1 MRAASRRAEAGA
13 IAIALALL
21 TCFVVIPL
29 GALAVDLG
37 VQRVARSD
45 MQTVADTVALD
56 MARVLQAGGTP
67 TAAMASA
74 SAART
79 AGAAGVTPTMAVY
92 LGYIAPTATF
102 VSDQSLGCAGTTAAY
117 DSYFQSPSAGT
128 PNAVLVTATT
138 AVNFA
143 IHGGAGATCRSAI
156 GQAGAG
162 TVTCS
167 SSGCSSST
175 ANACYEVR
183 SYLLDLATENS
194 TALNGLLGNALNV
207 SAVSYSGLASANIS
221 ALGLATQL
229 GLGTVS
235 NLANANVTFGQL
247 ISAATTVLSQN
258 GGTAAQL
265 SILNALTAGMSGSL
279 AGTVISMGS
288 LLKVASGAGS
298 ALDGQMN
305 VLDLIGGSAS
315 LINGS
320 SFLTVPG
327 ITVSIP
333 SVASVTVKA
342 KLIQPPQMACNG
354 ATASTGQL
362 QLQIQGNLSV
372 LSSGS
377 LLSFAQINA
386 GTLTI
391 TASLATANAA
401 MTAFHC
407 TNDVPDSMTLQVTD
421 QSLANLSVSY
431 SGLTISTLNLL
442 GISLAPIS
450 MGPVSTTVT
459 QPDPSGTYTIA
470 LPTYYDPTFYT
481 TPQTQAPLPTFSSGS
496 SSPLVTLLGLTLT
509 NAPTVAGLINPVI
522 TNLNSALTGTVL
534 PALGIT
540 LAGADLAAVAT
551 PTCPPPHLVG

>member
-1 MRAASRRAEAGA
+1 MRGSMRRADSGA
-13 IAIALALL
+13 MAILIALV
-21 TCFVVIPL
+21 TCFVIIPL

-37 VQRVARSD
+37 TQRIARAD

-67 TAAMASA
+67 TTALATT

-79 AGAAGVTPTMAVY
+79 AGSVGATPTMAVY
-92 LGYIAPTATF
+92 LGYIAPNAIF
-102 VSDQSLGCAGTTAAY
+102 ISDQALGCAGPSAAY
-117 DSYFQSPSAGT
+117 NSYFQSSSAGT
-128 PNAVLVTATT
+128 PNAVLVTASTS
-138 AVNFA
+138 VPFA
-143 IHGGAGATCRSAI
+143 IHGGSGATCRAAI
-156 GQAGAG
+156 AQAGAG
-162 TVTCS
+162 TVTCT

-175 ANACYEVR
+175 ANACYKVR

-207 SAVSYSGLASANIS
+207 SAVSYSGLAGANIS

-247 ISAATTVLSQN
+247 VSAATTVLSQN

-265 SILNALTAGMSGSL
+265 SILNALSAGMSGSL
-279 AGTVISMGS
+279 AGTVISMGR
-288 LLKVASGAGS
+288 LLTVASGAGS

-315 LINGS
+315 LINGT

-333 SVASVTVKA
+333 NVASVTVKA

-362 QLQIQGNLSV
+362 QLQIQGNLST

-401 MTAFHC
+401 MTSFHC
-407 TNDVPDSMTLQVTD
+407 TNNVPDSMTLQVTD
-421 QSLANLSVSY
+421 QSLANLSINY

-450 MGPVSTTVT
+450 MGGVSATIT

-470 LPTYYDPTFYT
+470 LPTYYDPSYYT
-481 TPQTQAPLPTFSSGS
+481 TPQTQSPLPSFSTGS
-496 SSPLVTLLGLTLT
+496 SSPLITVLGLTLL
-509 NAPTVAGLINPVI
+509 NAPTVGGLINPVI
-522 TNLNSALTGTVL
+522 SSLNTALTGTVL

-551 PTCPPPHLVG
+551 PTCPPPHLAG

>member
-1 MRAASRRAEAGA
+1 MHGEVRRAENGA
-13 IAIALALL
+13 MAIVIALV
-21 TCFVVIPL
+21 TCFVIVPL

-37 VQRVARSD
+37 TQRVARAD

-56 MARVLQAGGTP
+56 MARVLQVGGTP
-67 TAAMASA
+67 TTALATT

-79 AGAAGVTPTMAVY
+79 IGSVGATPTMAVY
-92 LGYIAPTATF
+92 LGYIAPSATF
-102 VSDQSLGCAGTTAAY
+102 VSDQALGCAGASAAY
-117 DSYFQSPSAGT
+117 NSYFQSPSAGT
-128 PNAVLVTATT
+128 PNAVLVTASTT
-138 AVNFA
+138 VPFA
-143 IHGGAGATCRSAI
+143 IHGGTGAACRAAI
-156 GQAGAG
+156 AQAGAG
-162 TVTCS
+162 TVTCT

-175 ANACYEVR
+175 ANACYWVR

-207 SAVSYSGLASANIS
+207 SAVSYSGLAGAKIS
-221 ALGLATQL
+221 ALKLATQL

-235 NLANANVTFGQL
+235 NLAGANVTFGQL
-247 ISAATTVLSQN
+247 VSAATTVLSQN

-265 SILNALTAGMSGSL
+265 AILNALSTGMSGSL
-279 AGTVISMGS
+279 AGTVISMGR
-288 LLKVASGAGS
+288 LIAVASGAGS

-327 ITVSIP
+327 ITVSVP
-333 SVASVTVKA
+333 NLASVTVKA
-342 KLIQPPQMACNG
+342 KLTQPPQMGCNG
-354 ATASTGQL
+354 APASTGQL
-362 QLQIQGNLSV
+362 QLQIQGNLAQ

-386 GTLTI
+386 GTLTVS
-391 TASLATANAA
+391 ASLASANAA
-401 MTAFHC
+401 MTSFHC
-407 TNDVPDSMTLQVTD
+407 TSNVPDSMTLQVTD
-421 QSLANLSVSY
+421 QSVANLAISY

-450 MGPVSTTVT
+450 MGGVSATIA

-470 LPTYYDPTFYT
+470 LPTYYDPSYYT
-481 TPQTQAPLPTFSSGS
+481 TPQTQSPLPTFSTGS
-496 SSPLVTLLGLTLT
+496 SSSLITVLGLTAL

-522 TNLNSALTGTVL
+522 ASLNSALTGTVL

-551 PTCPPPHLVG
+551 PTCPPPHLAG

>member
-1 MRAASRRAEAGA
+1 MRGSMRRAESGA
-13 IAIALALL
+13 MAILIALV
-21 TCFVVIPL
+21 TCFVIIPL

-37 VQRVARSD
+37 TQRIARAD

-67 TAAMASA
+67 TAALATT

-79 AGAAGVTPTMAVY
+79 AGSVGATPTMAVY
-92 LGYIAPTATF
+92 LGYIAPNATF
-102 VSDQSLGCAGTTAAY
+102 ISDQALGCAGSSAAY
-117 DSYFQSPSAGT
+117 NTYFQSSSAGT
-128 PNAVLVTATT
+128 PNAVLVTASTS
-138 AVNFA
+138 VPFA
-143 IHGGAGATCRSAI
+143 IHGGSGATCRAAI
-156 GQAGAG
+156 AQAGAG
-162 TVTCS
+162 TVTCT

-175 ANACYEVR
+175 ANACYKVR

-207 SAVSYSGLASANIS
+207 SAVSYSGLAGANIS

-247 ISAATTVLSQN
+247 VSAATTVLSQN

-265 SILNALTAGMSGSL
+265 SILNALSAGMSGSL
-279 AGTVISMGS
+279 AGTVISMGR
-288 LLKVASGAGS
+288 LLTVASGAGS

-315 LINGS
+315 LINGT

-362 QLQIQGNLSV
+362 QLQIQGNLST

-401 MTAFHC
+401 MTLFHC
-407 TNDVPDSMTLQVTD
+407 TNNVPDSMTLQVTD
-421 QSLANLSVSY
+421 QSLANLSINY

-450 MGPVSTTVT
+450 MGGVSATIT

-470 LPTYYDPTFYT
+470 LPTYYDPSYYT
-481 TPQTQAPLPTFSSGS
+481 TPQTQSPLPSFSTGS
-496 SSPLVTLLGLTLT
+496 SSPLITVLGLTLL
-509 NAPTVAGLINPVI
+509 NAPTVGGLINPVI
-522 TNLNSALTGTVL
+522 SSLNTALTGTVL

-551 PTCPPPHLVG
+551 PTCPPPHLAG